1 MSIPD
6 TFGDG
11 KTYPVLI
18 VVGSSTSNCTSEISC
33 FEPELIEIELRDSIK
48 WTTLDTVA
56 HTVTS
61 KTGLFDSG
69 PLSPN
74 NDRHDCYPFCK
85 NSWEYRF
92 VEYGTYDYSCKIHNW
107 MQGTVIV
114 TGRGH
119 DAEVSQC
126 GDLGCVFI
134 DKYTNVSKAGVQAK
148 IKIYGDITQRAE
160 GGKVLLSITD
170 PNGNVEKQKAVLNG
184 TEWGLPVY
192 VDDYGKY
199 SVSVTLGSP
208 GDVGIVEF
216 EVVDLVKYNSPAE
229 PEPTAPSIGPIGTIT
244 VELDSASYKQGD
256 VIRIS
261 GSVNVSTN
269 PLKAFAVTIK
279 TEAPNGNLKDVAQ
292 RTPDRNG
299 FYSWS
304 IATGESWKHE
314 GVYTVVVS
322 YGSYNTTANFAFSI
336 PEGTTTPTPT
346 TPPSKIPT
354 ELTLGSIRSP
364 IQLGENITISG
375 TLWTYDGKPIHNAKI
390 LVYNGQ
396 SYQWSLNTGADGSFS
411 GTSALNIVGAYQIFV
426 VYGGSSDYESAHST
440 THFVSVESVP
450 NPPKVPPVTQQPD
463 FDLNLILIL
472 VALSVIIGIVVVL
485 MKQRKKTPKI
495 AQVVQRPK
503 KRRTTQRPP
512 ARPTPNV
519 QSSADGPSTYG
530 YFECPNCHEPSAPQ
544 GKLGQNP
551 DGSQFCSKCGWKS

>member
-1 MSIPD
+1 
-6 TFGDG
+6 
-11 KTYPVLI
+11 
-18 VVGSSTSNCTSEISC
+18 
-33 FEPELIEIELRDSIK
+33 LRDSIK

-107 MQGTVIV
+107 MQGSVIV

-126 GDLGCVFI
+126 GDRGCVFI
-134 DKYTNVSKAGVQAK
+134 DKYTNASKAGDPAK
-148 IKIYGDITQRAE
+148 IELYGDVTQRAE

-170 PNGNVEKQKAVLNG
+170 PNGNVEKQQAVLNG

-192 VDDYGKY
+192 VDDRGKY

-261 GSVNVSTN
+261 GSVNVSTD

-304 IATGESWKHE
+304 IATGESWRHE

-336 PEGTTTPTPT
+336 PEGIPTPT
-346 TPPSKIPT
+346 
-354 ELTLGSIRSP
+354 
-364 IQLGENITISG
+364 
-375 TLWTYDGKPIHNAKI
+375 
-390 LVYNGQ
+390 
-396 SYQWSLNTGADGSFS
+396 
-411 GTSALNIVGAYQIFV
+411 
-426 VYGGSSDYESAHST
+426 
-440 THFVSVESVP
+440 
-450 NPPKVPPVTQQPD
+450 
-463 FDLNLILIL
+463 
-472 VALSVIIGIVVVL
+472 
-485 MKQRKKTPKI
+485 
-495 AQVVQRPK
+495 
-503 KRRTTQRPP
+503 
-512 ARPTPNV
+512 
-519 QSSADGPSTYG
+519 
-530 YFECPNCHEPSAPQ
+530 
-544 GKLGQNP
+544 
-551 DGSQFCSKCGWKS
+551 